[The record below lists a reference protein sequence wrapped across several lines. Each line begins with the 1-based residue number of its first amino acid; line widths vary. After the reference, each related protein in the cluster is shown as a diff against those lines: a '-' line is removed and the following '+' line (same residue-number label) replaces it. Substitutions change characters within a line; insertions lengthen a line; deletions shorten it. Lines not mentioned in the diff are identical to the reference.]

1 MRQGKK
7 TPPAV
12 RQWIVRAKAL
22 FPEYTSKAIAELVES
37 KFDEIDSIDKTTVQ
51 RIINA
56 SRTADT
62 LDNTPEGIA
71 DRYRQLA
78 ERYAGLGEDYA
89 KLADALSVP
98 QPHQLGSASLHSD
111 DTRLQLATTWT
122 GSAKRIPRGWSWE
135 PTPGSSEQL
144 RLTVERDPLFPSLQ
158 EALPAASLWKG
169 VEVWKEETGSLLWRC
184 RQLVEEIVEASE
196 QAVGATVRRP
206 GNHPYPT
213 LYWEYV
219 NQIYIA
225 QFPQTARPPGQP
237 SKEYAYSRKGW
248 RWRLLFG
255 NRRIA
260 THRDN
265 DVLKS
270 WAAIHHE
277 MRTSHRWNQSVD
289 EITEMHDMAS
299 RRAVELRCELIDAVS
314 AAPTNRSD
322 SDSR

>member
-1 MRQGKK
+1 MLQGKK

-12 RQWIVRAKAL
+12 KRFIVRAKAL
-22 FPEYTSKAIAELVES
+22 FPEYTSKAIAELVKS
-37 KFDEIDSIDKTTVQ
+37 NFKEIDSIDKTTVQ

-62 LDNTPEGIA
+62 PEGIA

-78 ERYAGLGEDYA
+78 EGHAGLGEVYA

-98 QPHQLGSASLHSD
+98 QPHQLGSVSVHSD
-111 DTRLQLATTWT
+111 DARLQLATAWT
-122 GSAKRIPRGWSWE
+122 ESAKRIPRGWSWE
-135 PTPGSSEQL
+135 PTHGSSEQL
-144 RLTVERDPLFPSLQ
+144 RLTVERHPLFPSLQ

-184 RQLVEEIVEASE
+184 RQLVEEIVEASK

-206 GNHPYPT
+206 GNYPHPT

-225 QFPQTARPPGQP
+225 QFPRTARPPGQP

-289 EITEMHDMAS
+289 EITEMHGNAS

-314 AAPTNRSD
+314 AASTNRSD